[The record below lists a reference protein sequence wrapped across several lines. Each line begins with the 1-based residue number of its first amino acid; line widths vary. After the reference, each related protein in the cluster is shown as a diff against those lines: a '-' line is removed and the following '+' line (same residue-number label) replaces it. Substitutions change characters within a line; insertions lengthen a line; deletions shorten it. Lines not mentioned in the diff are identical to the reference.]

1 MTGQQE
7 TSSNS
12 NFAKLISSP
21 SSISPLATT
30 LSVLQSS
37 PSSMS
42 SSFGKLSPNNGINEI
57 KNSKKSK
64 TTSSSLNGSFDNKQ
78 QPNHNNNNNNNNN
91 NKSPK
96 PSHVPLPSSASPFD
110 NKMFSNSVPNI
121 FGPHTSVPTLNPN
134 DLTNFVPSQG
144 MLPPFFD
151 PELFRLASANHP
163 LFRIPDFNPTYFSSL
178 TNMFRASQQSQNI
191 PLPNSNPF
199 LDAVSSPLNSM
210 TSQAFG
216 SNINNI
222 SSQKSSRL
230 NNVHGSLLN
239 DKKPDVSSFESKQQN
254 GINESSKIVHN
265 NGFLDKSQIQKT
277 NKNNGIN
284 TNITKKNETPSVL
297 NGHTQISNQNVNI
310 NSNSVNNNS
319 NIPPSSSSP
328 SSKLKFSKF
337 SKLNTA
343 EIQTIK
349 TLINSY
355 KESAAFLSR
364 SAEELEQLIGES
376 S

>member
-7 TSSNS
+7 NSSNS

-42 SSFGKLSPNNGINEI
+42 SSFGKLSPNNGNNEI

-64 TTSSSLNGSFDNKQ
+64 TNSSSLNGSFDNKQ

-91 NKSPK
+91 KSPK
-96 PSHVPLPSSASPFD
+96 PSHVPASASPFD
-110 NKMFSNSVPNI
+110 NKFFSNSVPNI
-121 FGPHTSVPTLNPN
+121 FGPHTPVPTLNPN

-163 LFRIPDFNPTYFSSL
+163 LFRIPDFNPAYFSSL

-199 LDAVSSPLNSM
+199 LDPLSSPLNSM
-210 TSQAFG
+210 SSQAFG

-222 SSQKSSRL
+222 PSQKLSRV
-230 NNVHGSLLN
+230 NHVHGSLSN
-239 DKKPDVSSFESKQQN
+239 DKKPDVSPLESKQQN
-254 GINESSKIVHN
+254 GFNESAKIVN
-265 NGFLDKSQIQKT
+265 SNGFLDKSQIQKT
-277 NKNNGIN
+277 NKNNGIS

-297 NGHTQISNQNVNI
+297 NGHTQISNQNINI
-310 NSNSVNNNS
+310 NSNSANNNS

-337 SKLNTA
+337 SKLNSA
-343 EIQTIK
+343 EVQTIK

>member
-1 MTGQQE
+1 MTEQQE
-7 TSSNS
+7 NSSNP
-12 NFAKLISSP
+12 NFAKLISSS

-37 PSSMS
+37 PSSIS
-42 SSFGKLSPNNGINEI
+42 SSLGKLSPNNGSNEI
-57 KNSKKSK
+57 KNSKKPK
-64 TTSSSLNGSFDNKQ
+64 TNSSSLNGSFDNKQ
-78 QPNHNNNNNNNNN
+78 QPNHNNN

-121 FGPHTSVPTLNPN
+121 FGPHTPVPTLNPN

-163 LFRIPDFNPTYFSSL
+163 LFRIPDFNPAYFSSL

-210 TSQAFG
+210 SSQPFG

-222 SSQKSSRL
+222 PSQKL
-230 NNVHGSLLN
+230 NRVNHLHGSLSN
-239 DKKPDVSSFESKQQN
+239 DKKPDVSSLESKHQN
-254 GINESSKIVHN
+254 GFNESPKIVNN

-297 NGHTQISNQNVNI
+297 NGHTQISSQNANI
-310 NSNSVNNNS
+310 NSNSVNS

-337 SKLNTA
+337 SKLNSA